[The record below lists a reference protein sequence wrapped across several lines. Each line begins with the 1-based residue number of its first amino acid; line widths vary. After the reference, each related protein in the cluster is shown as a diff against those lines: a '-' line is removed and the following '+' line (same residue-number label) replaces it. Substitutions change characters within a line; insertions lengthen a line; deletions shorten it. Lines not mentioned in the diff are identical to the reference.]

1 MKDLLGF
8 SDDSRVWIY
17 QADRPF
23 DGEILD
29 RVNADIEAF
38 CTQWTSH
45 NRELRATGGVMH
57 DRFVVLIVDETQ
69 TSASGCSIDKSVA
82 FVKYLEQQ
90 YGRQL
95 LLRHQVAWIDADG
108 QVQSISLDQ
117 LGEAVKEG
125 RIRPDSRVFDNLV
138 ATRRDYL
145 QRWVVP
151 LGESWMKRFI

>member
-23 DGEILD
+23 DLSDID
-29 RVNADIEAF
+29 RVNADIATF
-38 CTQWTSH
+38 CDQWTSH
-45 NRELRATGGVMH
+45 NRELRATGSVMH
-57 DRFVVLIVDETQ
+57 DRFVVLVVDETQ

-82 FVKYLEQQ
+82 FVKYLEQA

-95 LLRHQVAWIDADG
+95 LLRHQVAWIDD
-108 QVQSISLDQ
+108 QEEIHTVPLDQ
-117 LGEAVKEG
+117 LAEAVRSG
-125 RIRPDSRVFDNLV
+125 RIHPETRVFDNLV
-138 ATRRDYL
+138 ATRKDYL

-151 LGESWMKRFI
+151 LDRSWMKRFA

>member
-1 MKDLLGF
+1 VKDLLGF

-23 DGEILD
+23 DEHDLD

-57 DRFVVLIVDETQ
+57 DRFVVLVVDESQ

-82 FVKYLEQQ
+82 FVKYLEQE

-95 LLRHQVAWIDADG
+95 LLRHQVAWINPAGDIETVA
-108 QVQSISLDQ
+108 LDQ
-117 LGEAVKEG
+117 LSEAVRAG
-125 RIRPDSRVFDNLV
+125 RIGPETRVFDNLV
-138 ATRRDYL
+138 ANRRDYL

-151 LGESWMKRFI
+151 LRESWMKRFA